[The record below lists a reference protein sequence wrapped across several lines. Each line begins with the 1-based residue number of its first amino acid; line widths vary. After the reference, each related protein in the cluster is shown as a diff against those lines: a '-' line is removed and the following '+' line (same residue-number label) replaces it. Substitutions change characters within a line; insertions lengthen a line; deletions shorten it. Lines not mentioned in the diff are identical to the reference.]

1 MRIFTGIKSIA
12 KKVIPAKHHHALRE
26 IRRWGISL
34 LLYGYRFTCP
44 ICDGHFRKF
53 LPFGVKPRPNA
64 RCPRC
69 GSLERHRLL
78 WLYLRDK
85 TNLFADNLKLLD
97 IAPMDCLQRKFRA
110 MPNIDYISVDLESPM
125 AMVKMDITDMQ
136 FPSNYFDCVIC
147 YHVLEH
153 IPDDQKA
160 MEEIFRVLKPGGWAI
175 LQVPILRDK
184 TLEDPSITTPEDRER
199 VFGQRDHV
207 RIYGLDYKNRLEQS
221 GFSVKL
227 DDYVKQLSDEVI
239 ERYGLMKDENIY
251 FCSKPNLERKQT

>member
-12 KKVIPAKHHHALRE
+12 KKVIPAKYHRTFRE

-53 LPFGVKPRPNA
+53 LPSGVKLRPNA

-85 TNLFADNLKLLD
+85 TNLFTDNLKLLD

-110 MPNIDYISVDLESPM
+110 MPNIDYISVDLESPT
-125 AMVKMDITDMQ
+125 AMVKMDITDG
-136 FPSNYFDCVIC
+136 
-147 YHVLEH
+147 
-153 IPDDQKA
+153 A
-160 MEEIFRVLKPGGWAI
+160 GWI
-175 LQVPILRDK
+175 
-184 TLEDPSITTPEDRER
+184 
-199 VFGQRDHV
+199 
-207 RIYGLDYKNRLEQS
+207 
-221 GFSVKL
+221 
-227 DDYVKQLSDEVI
+227 
-239 ERYGLMKDENIY
+239 
-251 FCSKPNLERKQT
+251 